1 MFDIDI
7 IFVSVY
13 LTPSY
18 CKCPHL
24 AQKVLDKI
32 YTFIFLL
39 ILLSDMEWDVLYERI
54 GNVD

>member
-18 CKCPHL
+18 CNYPRP
-24 AQKVLDKI
+24 AQKVLHKI
-32 YTFIFLL
+32 YTFIFVL
-39 ILLSDMEWDVLYERI
+39 ILLSDVEWDVLYGRI